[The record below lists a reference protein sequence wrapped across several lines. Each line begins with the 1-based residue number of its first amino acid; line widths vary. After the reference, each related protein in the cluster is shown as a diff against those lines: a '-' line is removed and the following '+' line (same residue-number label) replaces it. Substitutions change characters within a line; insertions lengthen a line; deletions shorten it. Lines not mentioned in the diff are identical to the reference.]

1 MGLHLLAVMR
11 GQLGQVDYILEED
24 GVELPAA
31 GDQQHGPGELGA
43 ASLLP
48 MPAQICLLGSINLF
62 IRHADK
68 SLMYK
73 EENIVKILYQ

>member
-31 GDQQHGPGELGA
+31 GDQQHGAGELGA

-48 MPAQICLLGSINLF
+48 MPAQYAC
-62 IRHADK
+62 
-68 SLMYK
+68 
-73 EENIVKILYQ
+73 